1 MNKKCPA
8 CNVVNFPNALE
19 CVRCRSSLAGLE
31 TNSIGGRSS
40 RSRLLTRIVV
50 CVVVCIAVIFGFYLS
65 LMVSAK
71 SLSSAQKNEVRKSI
85 AVLNER
91 GFSSDIFLLYHLTA
105 FRSEDNWL
113 NASVAKE
120 NAYAATN
127 FPFEIVTL
135 YPDFFTYPLDETERA
150 AILLHESR
158 HLRGEDEHDAYAFVW
173 KHHKQLGWTKE
184 KYAKS
189 VVWRNIRKQT
199 KENVPELFICD
210 GNDIEI
216 GDCTE

>member
-8 CNVVNFPNALE
+8 CNVVNFADAEE
-19 CVRCRSSLAGLE
+19 CVRCRMSLTTENVHAVK
-31 TNSIGGRSS
+31 RSPV
-40 RSRLLTRIVV
+40 SRLIIRVV
-50 CVVVCIAVIFGFYLS
+50 ICVFVCFAVIFGFYLS
-65 LMVSAK
+65 LMASARPI
-71 SLSSAQKNEVRKSI
+71 SSEQRVEVRKAM
-85 AVLNER
+85 AVLHER
-91 GFSSDIFLLYHLTA
+91 GFSNEIFLLHFFA
-105 FRSEDNWL
+105 VFRSEDNWL

-135 YPDFFTYPLDETERA
+135 YPDFFTYPRDETERA

-173 KHHKQLGWTKE
+173 KHHKKLGWTKE
-184 KYAKS
+184 KYGDS
-189 VVWRNIRKQT
+189 VVWLNIRKQT
-199 KENVPELFICD
+199 KDNVPELFVCRD
-210 GNDIEI
+210 KEY

>member
-1 MNKKCPA
+1 MNIKCPA
-8 CNVVNFPNALE
+8 CNVVNFPDAQE
-19 CVRCRSSLAGLE
+19 CVRCRSSLAGIK
-31 TNSIGGRSS
+31 NNNVVRKSAVS
-40 RSRLLTRIVV
+40 RVLMRIVI
-50 CVVVCIAVIFGFYLS
+50 CVFVCIAVVFGFYLS

-71 SLSSAQKNEVRKSI
+71 SLSREQKSEVRKAI
-85 AVLNER
+85 DVLNER
-91 GFSSDIFLLYHLTA
+91 GFSGEIILLYHFTA

-135 YPDFFTYPLDETERA
+135 YPDFFTYPVDDIERA

-158 HLRGEDEHDAYAFVW
+158 HLRGEDEHAAYEYVW
-173 KHHKQLGWTKE
+173 MHRKQLGWTKE
-184 KYAKS
+184 KYSRS
-189 VVWRNIRKQT
+189 VVWRNVRNQT
-199 KENVPELFICD
+199 KDNVPELFVCD
-210 GNDIEI
+210 GNDLEI